1 MCKGFFGLQSPCGS
15 DCRGTVAY
23 HQTISKLFAEPYL
36 PVNSDKLVEIG
47 NDKGKLAFND
57 SERSCKAVE
66 PLAQLETE
74 FVTGHLHINSL
85 SSMDIYSQTSK
96 NFSVLNVTPVTKR

>member
-1 MCKGFFGLQSPCGS
+1 MCKGFFDPQSSCGR
-15 DCRGTVAY
+15 DLDTVAY
-23 HQTISKLFAEPYL
+23 QTISKLFAEPYL

-85 SSMDIYSQTSK
+85 SDMDIYSQIS
-96 NFSVLNVTPVTKR
+96 